1 MEDLRIINEALQEAR
16 NYGLEVE
23 VIKSALNSMKSN
35 SNQSVVEAMQS
46 GLNEWIK

>member
-23 VIKSALNSMKSN
+23 VIKSALNSMKTN
-35 SNQSVVEAMQS
+35 PNQSTTDAMQS